1 MVTRQAAQIIKNTVS
16 LNSGATHLLNENP
29 IGQEV
34 RAFVLEH
41 FPLARHKHVSDTDS
55 LVESGIVD
63 SLGVLE
69 IVTFLEARFGIVVA
83 DVDVVSE
90 NFLSIAAIA
99 NYVESK
105 QQPSSTNQ
113 A

>member
-1 MVTRQAAQIIKNTVS
+1 MS
-16 LNSGATHLLNENP
+16 LEFGAIHLPNENP
-29 IGQEV
+29 IAQEV
-34 RAFVLEH
+34 REFILEH

-69 IVTFLEARFGIVVA
+69 IVTFLESRFCIVVA

-105 QQPSSTNQ
+105 QQASSTNQ